1 MQTIT
6 QSPIITKTLSFYKE
20 AGIWYADLPAF
31 LETGLGTKTNLM
43 MVDGSDTF
51 LDYISNNQ
59 GEATLQICTEQFD
72 HSDAVLNKIGIGMN
86 KGLLNNIGHAIV
98 DHGAYYLVEKFKG
111 LSLNHKLWLCPVTEY
126 VFEGGYPETI
136 YIKLLNHK

>member
-1 MQTIT
+1 MQTIM

-31 LETGLGTKTNLM
+31 LEAGLGTKSNLM

-59 GEATLQICTEQFD
+59 AKATLKISTEKFD

-86 KGLLNNIGHAIV
+86 KGLLDNIGHALV
-98 DHGAYYLVEKFKG
+98 DYGAYYLVEKFKER
-111 LSLNHKLWLCPVTEY
+111 SLNHQLWLCPVTEY

-136 YIKLLNHK
+136 YIKLLNN